1 MYLDVLFK
9 VVGGLGL
16 FLYGMENMSSGMQK
30 IAGDKLKKILSA
42 LTTNRIMAILMGIFV
57 TGLAQS
63 SSVSTVMTIGF
74 INASLLTLQQ
84 GLGVILG
91 ANIGTTITGWL
102 FALNI
107 GKYGL
112 PIVGFAAIAFMFV
125 KGENS
130 RTRALTVMG
139 FGFIF
144 LGLELMSKG
153 LSPLRTL
160 PEFINLFHSFKADSF
175 FGVVKV
181 AMVGA
186 LLTGVVQ
193 SSAATLGIT
202 ITLATQGLIDY
213 PTAVA
218 LVLGENVGTTV
229 TALLASL
236 GASSNAK
243 RAAYAHTLINIVGV
257 MWATV
262 IFRPYLSILAH
273 FYAHTLINI
282 VGVMWATVI
291 FRPYL
296 SILAHFSDST
306 ANMATAI
313 ATAHTMFN
321 VINVI
326 LFIPFIGYLAKFL
339 CTIVKDDD
347 NGVVRVTK
355 LSSLM
360 VTLPNVVIDQTR
372 TEVLT
377 MAANIKEI
385 FFKLEEVYYNPS
397 KLEAYNEEI
406 DAIEEKLDIDQTRT
420 EVLTMAANIKEIFFK
435 LEEVYYNPSKLEAY
449 NEEIDAIEEKLDLY
463 EKEVSDANFTILNK
477 GLEASYVEETRGNL
491 ITCDEYETI
500 SDYLKRV
507 SNSLMRLKKDDL
519 ELTQERKETL
529 QKLNH
534 MVFDFFDDINKAYK
548 TKDRDLFML
557 SISKYTAIKNLY
569 KEARHGHFDKEA
581 QNDETIPAK
590 LSTGYMDIL
599 NYYRRATDHVYNII
613 EHYAKI

>member
-1 MYLDVLFK
+1 MYLDVFFK

-30 IAGDKLKKILSA
+30 IAGEKLKKTLAA

-57 TGLAQS
+57 TGMAQS

-102 FALNI
+102 LALNI

-112 PIVGFAAIAFMFV
+112 PIVGFAAITFMFL
-125 KGENS
+125 KGEKS
-130 RTRALTVMG
+130 RTRALTIMG

-144 LGLELMSKG
+144 LGLELMSTG

-160 PEFINLFHSFKADSF
+160 PEFIELFHSFKAHTF
-175 FGVVKV
+175 LGVIKV
-181 AMVGA
+181 ALVGA
-186 LLTGVVQ
+186 LLTAVVQ

-202 ITLATQGLIDY
+202 ITLAVQGLIDY

-229 TALLASL
+229 TALFASI
-236 GASSNAK
+236 GANSNAK

-262 IFRPYLSILAH
+262 LFKPYLKL
-273 FYAHTLINI
+273 LEN
-282 VGVMWATVI
+282 
-291 FRPYL
+291 
-296 SILAHFSDST
+296 FSDPAVNIST
-306 ANMATAI
+306 SI
-313 ATAHTMFN
+313 ATAHTIFN
-321 VINVI
+321 IVNVI

-339 CTIVKDDD
+339 CKIVKDDD
-347 NGVVRVTK
+347 NGIVRVTR

-360 VTLPNVVIDQTR
+360 VTLPSVIISQTK
-372 TEVLT
+372 TEVLA
-377 MAANIKEI
+377 MASNIKEV
-385 FFKLEEVYYNPS
+385 FFKLEELYYDDS
-397 KLEAYNEEI
+397 KLEVYCEEI
-406 DAIEEKLDIDQTRT
+406 NGIE
-420 EVLTMAANIKEIFFK
+420 
-435 LEEVYYNPSKLEAY
+435 Y
-449 NEEIDAIEEKLDLY
+449 KLDLY
-463 EKEVSDANFTILNK
+463 EKEVSDANFSILNK
-477 GLEASYVEETRGNL
+477 GLQASYVEQTRGNL

-500 SDYLKRV
+500 SDYLARV
-507 SNSLMRLKKDDL
+507 SNGLRRLKADDIH
-519 ELTQERKETL
+519 LTDVKKETL
-529 QKLNH
+529 QKLNS
-534 MVFDFFDDINKAYK
+534 MVFDFFDDINKAYDTNNK
-548 TKDRDLFML
+548 ELFIV
-557 SISKYTAIKNLY
+557 SINKYTAIKNLY
-569 KEARHGHFDKEA
+569 KEARNEHFANEA
-581 QNDETIPAK
+581 TNNDIMPSK

-599 NYYRRATDHVYNII
+599 NYYRRATDHIYNII

>member
-30 IAGDKLKKILSA
+30 IAGDKLKKILAA

-102 FALNI
+102 LALNI

-125 KGENS
+125 KGEKS

-257 MWATV
+257 MWAT
-262 IFRPYLSILAH
+262 I
-273 FYAHTLINI
+273 T
-282 VGVMWATVI
+282 

-321 VINVI
+321 IINVI

-360 VTLPNVVIDQTR
+360 VTLPNVV
-372 TEVLT
+372 
-377 MAANIKEI
+377 
-385 FFKLEEVYYNPS
+385 
-397 KLEAYNEEI
+397 
-406 DAIEEKLDIDQTRT
+406 IDQTRT

>member
-30 IAGDKLKKILSA
+30 IAGDKLKKILAA

-102 FALNI
+102 LALNI

-125 KGENS
+125 KGEKS

-257 MWATV
+257 MWAT
-262 IFRPYLSILAH
+262 I
-273 FYAHTLINI
+273 T
-282 VGVMWATVI
+282 

-347 NGVVRVTK
+347 NGVIRVTK

-360 VTLPNVVIDQTR
+360 VTLPNVV
-372 TEVLT
+372 
-377 MAANIKEI
+377 
-385 FFKLEEVYYNPS
+385 
-397 KLEAYNEEI
+397 
-406 DAIEEKLDIDQTRT
+406 IDQTRT

-569 KEARHGHFDKEA
+569 KEARHGHFDEEA
-581 QNDETIPAK
+581 KNDETIPAK

>member
-30 IAGDKLKKILSA
+30 IAGDKLKKILAA

-91 ANIGTTITGWL
+91 ANVGTTITGWL
-102 FALNI
+102 LALNI

-125 KGENS
+125 KGEKS

-229 TALLASL
+229 TALLASI

-257 MWATV
+257 IWATV
-262 IFRPYLSILAH
+262 IFRPYLSILA
-273 FYAHTLINI
+273 L
-282 VGVMWATVI
+282 
-291 FRPYL
+291 
-296 SILAHFSDST
+296 FSDST

-347 NGVVRVTK
+347 NGVIRVTK

-360 VTLPNVVIDQTR
+360 VTLPNVV
-372 TEVLT
+372 
-377 MAANIKEI
+377 
-385 FFKLEEVYYNPS
+385 
-397 KLEAYNEEI
+397 
-406 DAIEEKLDIDQTRT
+406 IDQTRT

-581 QNDETIPAK
+581 QNDETIPAN

-613 EHYAKI
+613 EHFAKI

>member
-30 IAGDKLKKILSA
+30 IAGDKLKKILAA

-102 FALNI
+102 LALNI

-125 KGENS
+125 KGEKS

-257 MWATV
+257 MWAT
-262 IFRPYLSILAH
+262 I
-273 FYAHTLINI
+273 T
-282 VGVMWATVI
+282 

-321 VINVI
+321 IINVI

-347 NGVVRVTK
+347 NGVIRVTK

-397 KLEAYNEEI
+397 KLE
-406 DAIEEKLDIDQTRT
+406 T
-420 EVLTMAANIKEIFFK
+420 
-435 LEEVYYNPSKLEAY
+435 Y

-569 KEARHGHFDKEA
+569 KEARHGHFDEEA
-581 QNDETIPAK
+581 KNDETIPAK

>member
-30 IAGDKLKKILSA
+30 IAGDKLKKILAA

-102 FALNI
+102 LALNI

-125 KGENS
+125 KGEKS

-229 TALLASL
+229 TALLASI

-257 MWATV
+257 MWAT
-262 IFRPYLSILAH
+262 I
-273 FYAHTLINI
+273 
-282 VGVMWATVI
+282 I

-360 VTLPNVVIDQTR
+360 VTLPNVV
-372 TEVLT
+372 
-377 MAANIKEI
+377 
-385 FFKLEEVYYNPS
+385 
-397 KLEAYNEEI
+397 
-406 DAIEEKLDIDQTRT
+406 IDQTRT

>member
-30 IAGDKLKKILSA
+30 IAGDKLKKILAA

-102 FALNI
+102 LALNI

-125 KGENS
+125 KGEKS

-273 FYAHTLINI
+273 F
-282 VGVMWATVI
+282 
-291 FRPYL
+291 
-296 SILAHFSDST
+296 SDST

-347 NGVVRVTK
+347 NGVIRVTK

-360 VTLPNVVIDQTR
+360 VTLPNVV
-372 TEVLT
+372 
-377 MAANIKEI
+377 
-385 FFKLEEVYYNPS
+385 
-397 KLEAYNEEI
+397 
-406 DAIEEKLDIDQTRT
+406 IDQTRT

-569 KEARHGHFDKEA
+569 KEARHGHFDEEA
-581 QNDETIPAK
+581 KNDETIPAK

>member
-30 IAGDKLKKILSA
+30 IAGDKLKKILAA

-102 FALNI
+102 LALNI

-112 PIVGFAAIAFMFV
+112 PIVGFAAITFMFV
-125 KGENS
+125 KGEKS

-257 MWATV
+257 MWATI
-262 IFRPYLSILAH
+262 IFRPYIMIL
-273 FYAHTLINI
+273 
-282 VGVMWATVI
+282 G
-291 FRPYL
+291 
-296 SILAHFSDST
+296 HFSDST
-306 ANMATAI
+306 ENMATAI

-339 CTIVKDDD
+339 CRIVKDDD

-360 VTLPNVVIDQTR
+360 VTLPNVIIDQTK

-385 FFKLEEVYYNPS
+385 FFKLEEVYYNPG
-397 KLEAYNEEI
+397 KLEVYNEEI
-406 DAIEEKLDIDQTRT
+406 
-420 EVLTMAANIKEIFFK
+420 
-435 LEEVYYNPSKLEAY
+435 S
-449 NEEIDAIEEKLDLY
+449 AIEEKLDLY

-477 GLEASYVEETRGNL
+477 GLEASYVDETRGNL

-519 ELTQERKETL
+519 ELTKERTEIL

-581 QNDETIPAK
+581 LNDETIPAK

>member
-30 IAGDKLKKILSA
+30 IAGDKLKKILAA

-102 FALNI
+102 LALNI

-125 KGENS
+125 KGEKS

-229 TALLASL
+229 TALLASI

-243 RAAYAHTLINIVGV
+243 RAA
-257 MWATV
+257 
-262 IFRPYLSILAH
+262 
-273 FYAHTLINI
+273 YAHTLINI

-313 ATAHTMFN
+313 VTAHTMFN

-360 VTLPNVVIDQTR
+360 VTLPNVV
-372 TEVLT
+372 
-377 MAANIKEI
+377 
-385 FFKLEEVYYNPS
+385 
-397 KLEAYNEEI
+397 
-406 DAIEEKLDIDQTRT
+406 IDQTRT

>member
-30 IAGDKLKKILSA
+30 IAGDKLKKILAA

-102 FALNI
+102 LALNI

-125 KGENS
+125 KGEKS

-273 FYAHTLINI
+273 F
-282 VGVMWATVI
+282 
-291 FRPYL
+291 
-296 SILAHFSDST
+296 SDST

-347 NGVVRVTK
+347 NGVIRVTK

-360 VTLPNVVIDQTR
+360 VTLPNVV
-372 TEVLT
+372 
-377 MAANIKEI
+377 
-385 FFKLEEVYYNPS
+385 
-397 KLEAYNEEI
+397 
-406 DAIEEKLDIDQTRT
+406 IDQTRT

-519 ELTQERKETL
+519 ELTKERKETL

-613 EHYAKI
+613 EHFAKI

>member
-30 IAGDKLKKILSA
+30 IAGDKLKKILAA

-102 FALNI
+102 LALNI

-125 KGENS
+125 KGEKS

-229 TALLASL
+229 TALLASI

-243 RAAYAHTLINIVGV
+243 RAA
-257 MWATV
+257 
-262 IFRPYLSILAH
+262 
-273 FYAHTLINI
+273 YAHTLINI

-360 VTLPNVVIDQTR
+360 VTLPNVV
-372 TEVLT
+372 
-377 MAANIKEI
+377 
-385 FFKLEEVYYNPS
+385 
-397 KLEAYNEEI
+397 
-406 DAIEEKLDIDQTRT
+406 IDQTRT

-569 KEARHGHFDKEA
+569 KEARHEHFDKEA
-581 QNDETIPAK
+581 QNDKTIPAK

>member
-30 IAGDKLKKILSA
+30 IAGDKLKKILAA

-102 FALNI
+102 LALNI

-125 KGENS
+125 KGEKS

-273 FYAHTLINI
+273 F
-282 VGVMWATVI
+282 
-291 FRPYL
+291 
-296 SILAHFSDST
+296 SDST

-347 NGVVRVTK
+347 NGVIRVTK

-360 VTLPNVVIDQTR
+360 VTLPNVV
-372 TEVLT
+372 
-377 MAANIKEI
+377 
-385 FFKLEEVYYNPS
+385 
-397 KLEAYNEEI
+397 
-406 DAIEEKLDIDQTRT
+406 IDQTRT

-613 EHYAKI
+613 EHFAKI

>member
-30 IAGDKLKKILSA
+30 IAGDKLKKILAA

-91 ANIGTTITGWL
+91 ANVGTTITGWL
-102 FALNI
+102 LALNI

-125 KGENS
+125 KGEKS

-229 TALLASL
+229 TALIASI

-262 IFRPYLSILAH
+262 IFRPYLSILA
-273 FYAHTLINI
+273 L
-282 VGVMWATVI
+282 
-291 FRPYL
+291 
-296 SILAHFSDST
+296 FSDST

-347 NGVVRVTK
+347 NGVIRVTK

-360 VTLPNVVIDQTR
+360 VTLPNVV
-372 TEVLT
+372 
-377 MAANIKEI
+377 
-385 FFKLEEVYYNPS
+385 
-397 KLEAYNEEI
+397 
-406 DAIEEKLDIDQTRT
+406 IDQTRT

-613 EHYAKI
+613 EHFAKI

>member
-30 IAGDKLKKILSA
+30 IAGDRLKKILAA

-84 GLGVILG
+84 GLGIILG
-91 ANIGTTITGWL
+91 ANVGTTITGWL
-102 FALNI
+102 LALNI

-112 PIVGFAAIAFMFV
+112 PIVGFAAITFMFL
-125 KGENS
+125 KGEKS

-144 LGLELMSKG
+144 LGLELMSTG
-153 LSPLRTL
+153 LSPLREL
-160 PEFINLFHSFKADSF
+160 PEFINLFHSFKADTF

-181 AMVGA
+181 AAVGA
-186 LLTGVVQ
+186 LLTGIVQ

-202 ITLATQGLIDY
+202 ITLASQGLIDY

-229 TALLASL
+229 TALLASI

-243 RAAYAHTLINIVGV
+243 RAAYAHTLINVIGV
-257 MWATV
+257 VWATAL
-262 IFRPYLSILAH
+262 FRPYLGVLEH
-273 FYAHTLINI
+273 FADPAINI
-282 VGVMWATVI
+282 G
-291 FRPYL
+291 
-296 SILAHFSDST
+296 
-306 ANMATAI
+306 TAI

-321 VINVI
+321 VFNVI
-326 LFIPFIGYLAKFL
+326 LFIPFVGYLAKFL

-347 NGVVRVTK
+347 NGVVKVTK

-360 VTLPNVVIDQTR
+360 VTLPNVIIGQTK

-377 MAANIKEI
+377 MASNIKEV
-385 FFKLEEVYYNPS
+385 FFKLEELYYNES
-397 KLEAYNEEI
+397 KLEVYCDEI
-406 DAIEEKLDIDQTRT
+406 
-420 EVLTMAANIKEIFFK
+420 N
-435 LEEVYYNPSKLEAY
+435 
-449 NEEIDAIEEKLDLY
+449 AIEEKLDLY

-477 GLEASYVEETRGNL
+477 GLQASYVEETRGNL

-500 SDYLKRV
+500 SDYLARIA
-507 SNSLMRLKKDDL
+507 NGLMRLKKDDVS
-519 ELTQERKETL
+519 LTNERKEIL

-534 MVFDFFDDINKAYK
+534 MVFDFFDDINKAYD
-548 TKDRDLFML
+548 TKDRELFML
-557 SISKYTAIKNLY
+557 SIQKYTAIKNLY
-569 KEARHGHFDKEA
+569 KEARKDHFDKETL
-581 QNDETIPAK
+581 NDETIPAK

-599 NYYRRATDHVYNII
+599 NYYRRATDHIYNII
-613 EHYAKI
+613 EHFAKI

>member
-30 IAGDKLKKILSA
+30 IAGDKLKKILAA

-102 FALNI
+102 LALNI

-125 KGENS
+125 KGEKS

-273 FYAHTLINI
+273 F
-282 VGVMWATVI
+282 
-291 FRPYL
+291 
-296 SILAHFSDST
+296 SDST

-347 NGVVRVTK
+347 NGVIRVTK

-360 VTLPNVVIDQTR
+360 VTLPNVV
-372 TEVLT
+372 
-377 MAANIKEI
+377 
-385 FFKLEEVYYNPS
+385 
-397 KLEAYNEEI
+397 
-406 DAIEEKLDIDQTRT
+406 IDQTRT

-507 SNSLMRLKKDDL
+507 SNSLKRLKKDDL

-613 EHYAKI
+613 EHFAKI

>member
-30 IAGDKLKKILSA
+30 IAGDKLKKILAA

-102 FALNI
+102 LALNI

-125 KGENS
+125 KGEKS

-153 LSPLRTL
+153 LSPLRIL

-257 MWATV
+257 MWAT
-262 IFRPYLSILAH
+262 I
-273 FYAHTLINI
+273 T
-282 VGVMWATVI
+282 

-321 VINVI
+321 IINVI

-347 NGVVRVTK
+347 NGVIRVTK

-360 VTLPNVVIDQTR
+360 VTLPNVI
-372 TEVLT
+372 
-377 MAANIKEI
+377 
-385 FFKLEEVYYNPS
+385 
-397 KLEAYNEEI
+397 
-406 DAIEEKLDIDQTRT
+406 IDQTRT

-569 KEARHGHFDKEA
+569 KEARHGHFDEEA
-581 QNDETIPAK
+581 KNDETIPAK

>member
-30 IAGDKLKKILSA
+30 IAGDKLKKILAA

-102 FALNI
+102 LALNI

-125 KGENS
+125 KGEKS

-243 RAAYAHTLINIVGV
+243 RAAYAHTFINIVGV
-257 MWATV
+257 MWAT
-262 IFRPYLSILAH
+262 I
-273 FYAHTLINI
+273 T
-282 VGVMWATVI
+282 

-321 VINVI
+321 IINVI

-347 NGVVRVTK
+347 NGVIRVTK

-360 VTLPNVVIDQTR
+360 VTLPNVI
-372 TEVLT
+372 
-377 MAANIKEI
+377 
-385 FFKLEEVYYNPS
+385 
-397 KLEAYNEEI
+397 
-406 DAIEEKLDIDQTRT
+406 IDQTRT

-569 KEARHGHFDKEA
+569 KEARHGHFDEEA
-581 QNDETIPAK
+581 KNDETIPAK

>member
-30 IAGDKLKKILSA
+30 IAGDKLKKILAA

-102 FALNI
+102 LALNI

-125 KGENS
+125 KGEKS

-257 MWATV
+257 MWAT
-262 IFRPYLSILAH
+262 I
-273 FYAHTLINI
+273 T
-282 VGVMWATVI
+282 

-321 VINVI
+321 IINVI

-347 NGVVRVTK
+347 NGVIRVTK

-360 VTLPNVVIDQTR
+360 VTLPNVV
-372 TEVLT
+372 
-377 MAANIKEI
+377 
-385 FFKLEEVYYNPS
+385 
-397 KLEAYNEEI
+397 
-406 DAIEEKLDIDQTRT
+406 IDQTRT

-569 KEARHGHFDKEA
+569 KEARHGHFDEEA
-581 QNDETIPAK
+581 KNDETIPAK

>member
-30 IAGDKLKKILSA
+30 IAGDKLKKILAA

-91 ANIGTTITGWL
+91 ANVGTTITGWL
-102 FALNI
+102 LALNI

-125 KGENS
+125 KGEKS

-229 TALLASL
+229 TALLASI

-257 MWATV
+257 IWATV
-262 IFRPYLSILAH
+262 IFRPYLSILA
-273 FYAHTLINI
+273 L
-282 VGVMWATVI
+282 
-291 FRPYL
+291 
-296 SILAHFSDST
+296 FSDST

-347 NGVVRVTK
+347 NGVIRVTK

-360 VTLPNVVIDQTR
+360 VTLPNVV
-372 TEVLT
+372 
-377 MAANIKEI
+377 
-385 FFKLEEVYYNPS
+385 
-397 KLEAYNEEI
+397 
-406 DAIEEKLDIDQTRT
+406 IDQTRT

-613 EHYAKI
+613 EHFAKI

>member
-30 IAGDKLKKILSA
+30 IAGDKLKKILAA

-102 FALNI
+102 LALNI

-125 KGENS
+125 KGEKS

-257 MWATV
+257 MWAT
-262 IFRPYLSILAH
+262 I
-273 FYAHTLINI
+273 T
-282 VGVMWATVI
+282 

-321 VINVI
+321 IINVI

-347 NGVVRVTK
+347 NGVIRVTK

-360 VTLPNVVIDQTR
+360 VTLPNVIIDQTR

-385 FFKLEEVYYNPS
+385 FFKLEEVYYNS
-397 KLEAYNEEI
+397 
-406 DAIEEKLDIDQTRT
+406 
-420 EVLTMAANIKEIFFK
+420 
-435 LEEVYYNPSKLEAY
+435 SKLEAY

-569 KEARHGHFDKEA
+569 KEARHGHFDEEA
-581 QNDETIPAK
+581 KNDETIPAK

>member
-30 IAGDKLKKILSA
+30 IAGDKLKKILAA

-102 FALNI
+102 LALNI

-112 PIVGFAAIAFMFV
+112 PIVGFAAITFMFV
-125 KGENS
+125 KGEKS

-257 MWATV
+257 MWATI
-262 IFRPYLSILAH
+262 IFRPYIMIL
-273 FYAHTLINI
+273 
-282 VGVMWATVI
+282 G
-291 FRPYL
+291 
-296 SILAHFSDST
+296 HFSDST
-306 ANMATAI
+306 ENMATAI

-339 CTIVKDDD
+339 CSIVKDDN

-360 VTLPNVVIDQTR
+360 VTLPNVIIDQTK

-385 FFKLEEVYYNPS
+385 FFKLEEVYYNPG
-397 KLEAYNEEI
+397 KLEVYNEEI
-406 DAIEEKLDIDQTRT
+406 ST
-420 EVLTMAANIKEIFFK
+420 
-435 LEEVYYNPSKLEAY
+435 
-449 NEEIDAIEEKLDLY
+449 IEEKLDLY
-463 EKEVSDANFTILNK
+463 EKEISDANFTILNK
-477 GLEASYVEETRGNL
+477 GLEASYVDETRGNL

-519 ELTQERKETL
+519 ELTKERTETL

-581 QNDETIPAK
+581 LNDETIPAK

>member
-30 IAGDKLKKILSA
+30 IAGDKLKKILAA

-102 FALNI
+102 LALNI

-125 KGENS
+125 KGEKS

-273 FYAHTLINI
+273 F
-282 VGVMWATVI
+282 
-291 FRPYL
+291 
-296 SILAHFSDST
+296 SDST

-347 NGVVRVTK
+347 NGVIRVTK

-360 VTLPNVVIDQTR
+360 VTLPNVV
-372 TEVLT
+372 
-377 MAANIKEI
+377 
-385 FFKLEEVYYNPS
+385 
-397 KLEAYNEEI
+397 
-406 DAIEEKLDIDQTRT
+406 IDQTRT

-599 NYYRRATDHVYNII
+599 NYYRRATDHIYNII
-613 EHYAKI
+613 EHFAKI

>member
-30 IAGDKLKKILSA
+30 IAGDKLKKILAA

-102 FALNI
+102 LALNI

-125 KGENS
+125 KGEKS

-213 PTAVA
+213 STAVA

-229 TALLASL
+229 TALLASI

-243 RAAYAHTLINIVGV
+243 RAA
-257 MWATV
+257 
-262 IFRPYLSILAH
+262 
-273 FYAHTLINI
+273 YAHTLINI

-360 VTLPNVVIDQTR
+360 VTLPNVV
-372 TEVLT
+372 
-377 MAANIKEI
+377 
-385 FFKLEEVYYNPS
+385 
-397 KLEAYNEEI
+397 
-406 DAIEEKLDIDQTRT
+406 IDQTRT

>member
-30 IAGDKLKKILSA
+30 IAGDKLKKILAA

-102 FALNI
+102 LALNI

-125 KGENS
+125 KGEKS

-257 MWATV
+257 MWAT
-262 IFRPYLSILAH
+262 I
-273 FYAHTLINI
+273 T
-282 VGVMWATVI
+282 

-321 VINVI
+321 IINVI

-360 VTLPNVVIDQTR
+360 VTLPNVV
-372 TEVLT
+372 
-377 MAANIKEI
+377 
-385 FFKLEEVYYNPS
+385 
-397 KLEAYNEEI
+397 
-406 DAIEEKLDIDQTRT
+406 IDQTRT

-613 EHYAKI
+613 EHFAKI

>member
-30 IAGDKLKKILSA
+30 IAGDKLKKILAA

-102 FALNI
+102 LALNI

-125 KGENS
+125 KGEKS

-229 TALLASL
+229 TALLASI

-243 RAAYAHTLINIVGV
+243 RAA
-257 MWATV
+257 
-262 IFRPYLSILAH
+262 
-273 FYAHTLINI
+273 YAHTLINI

-360 VTLPNVVIDQTR
+360 VTLPNVV
-372 TEVLT
+372 
-377 MAANIKEI
+377 
-385 FFKLEEVYYNPS
+385 
-397 KLEAYNEEI
+397 
-406 DAIEEKLDIDQTRT
+406 IDQTRT

-569 KEARHGHFDKEA
+569 KEARHGHFDEEA
-581 QNDETIPAK
+581 KNDETIPAK

>member
-30 IAGDKLKKILSA
+30 IAGDKLKKILAA

-102 FALNI
+102 LALNI

-125 KGENS
+125 KGEKS

-229 TALLASL
+229 TALLASI

-243 RAAYAHTLINIVGV
+243 RAA
-257 MWATV
+257 
-262 IFRPYLSILAH
+262 
-273 FYAHTLINI
+273 YAHTLINI

-347 NGVVRVTK
+347 NGVIRVTK

-360 VTLPNVVIDQTR
+360 VTLPNVV
-372 TEVLT
+372 
-377 MAANIKEI
+377 
-385 FFKLEEVYYNPS
+385 
-397 KLEAYNEEI
+397 
-406 DAIEEKLDIDQTRT
+406 IDQTRT

>member
-30 IAGDKLKKILSA
+30 IAGDKLKKILAA

-102 FALNI
+102 LALNI

-112 PIVGFAAIAFMFV
+112 PIVGFAVIAFMFV
-125 KGENS
+125 KGEKS

-257 MWATV
+257 MWAT
-262 IFRPYLSILAH
+262 I
-273 FYAHTLINI
+273 T
-282 VGVMWATVI
+282 

-321 VINVI
+321 IINVI

-347 NGVVRVTK
+347 NGVIRVTK

-360 VTLPNVVIDQTR
+360 VTLPNVV
-372 TEVLT
+372 
-377 MAANIKEI
+377 
-385 FFKLEEVYYNPS
+385 
-397 KLEAYNEEI
+397 
-406 DAIEEKLDIDQTRT
+406 IDQTRT

-569 KEARHGHFDKEA
+569 KEARHGHFDEEA
-581 QNDETIPAK
+581 KNDETIPAK

>member
-30 IAGDKLKKILSA
+30 IAGDKLKKILAA

-91 ANIGTTITGWL
+91 ANVGTTITGWL
-102 FALNI
+102 LALNI

-125 KGENS
+125 KGEKS

-229 TALLASL
+229 TALLASI

-243 RAAYAHTLINIVGV
+243 RAA
-257 MWATV
+257 
-262 IFRPYLSILAH
+262 
-273 FYAHTLINI
+273 YAHTLINI

-347 NGVVRVTK
+347 NGVIRVTK

-360 VTLPNVVIDQTR
+360 VTLPNVV
-372 TEVLT
+372 
-377 MAANIKEI
+377 
-385 FFKLEEVYYNPS
+385 
-397 KLEAYNEEI
+397 
-406 DAIEEKLDIDQTRT
+406 IDQTRT

>member
-30 IAGDKLKKILSA
+30 IAGDKLKKILAA

-91 ANIGTTITGWL
+91 ANVGTTITGWL
-102 FALNI
+102 LALNI

-125 KGENS
+125 KGEKS

-229 TALLASL
+229 TALLASI

-243 RAAYAHTLINIVGV
+243 RAA
-257 MWATV
+257 
-262 IFRPYLSILAH
+262 
-273 FYAHTLINI
+273 YAHTLINI

-360 VTLPNVVIDQTR
+360 VTLPNVV
-372 TEVLT
+372 
-377 MAANIKEI
+377 
-385 FFKLEEVYYNPS
+385 
-397 KLEAYNEEI
+397 
-406 DAIEEKLDIDQTRT
+406 IDQTRT

>member
-30 IAGDKLKKILSA
+30 IAGDKLKKILAA

-102 FALNI
+102 LALNI

-125 KGENS
+125 KGEKS

-229 TALLASL
+229 TALLASI

-243 RAAYAHTLINIVGV
+243 RAA
-257 MWATV
+257 
-262 IFRPYLSILAH
+262 
-273 FYAHTLINI
+273 YAHTLINI

-347 NGVVRVTK
+347 NGVIRVTK

-360 VTLPNVVIDQTR
+360 VTLPNVI
-372 TEVLT
+372 
-377 MAANIKEI
+377 
-385 FFKLEEVYYNPS
+385 
-397 KLEAYNEEI
+397 
-406 DAIEEKLDIDQTRT
+406 IDQTRT

>member
-30 IAGDKLKKILSA
+30 IAGDKLKKILAA

-102 FALNI
+102 LALNI

-112 PIVGFAAIAFMFV
+112 PIVGFATIAFMFV
-125 KGENS
+125 KGEKS

-257 MWATV
+257 MWAT
-262 IFRPYLSILAH
+262 I
-273 FYAHTLINI
+273 
-282 VGVMWATVI
+282 I

-321 VINVI
+321 IINVI

-347 NGVVRVTK
+347 NGVIRVTK

-360 VTLPNVVIDQTR
+360 VTLPNVV
-372 TEVLT
+372 
-377 MAANIKEI
+377 
-385 FFKLEEVYYNPS
+385 
-397 KLEAYNEEI
+397 
-406 DAIEEKLDIDQTRT
+406 IDQTRT

-569 KEARHGHFDKEA
+569 KEARHGHFDEEA
-581 QNDETIPAK
+581 KNDETIPAK

>member
-30 IAGDKLKKILSA
+30 IAGDKLKKILAA

-102 FALNI
+102 LALNI

-125 KGENS
+125 KGEKS

-257 MWATV
+257 MWAT
-262 IFRPYLSILAH
+262 I
-273 FYAHTLINI
+273 T
-282 VGVMWATVI
+282 

-321 VINVI
+321 IINVI

-339 CTIVKDDD
+339 CTIVKYDD
-347 NGVVRVTK
+347 NGVIRVTK

-360 VTLPNVVIDQTR
+360 VTLPNVI
-372 TEVLT
+372 
-377 MAANIKEI
+377 
-385 FFKLEEVYYNPS
+385 
-397 KLEAYNEEI
+397 
-406 DAIEEKLDIDQTRT
+406 IDQTRT

-569 KEARHGHFDKEA
+569 KEARHGHFDEEA
-581 QNDETIPAK
+581 KNDETIPAK

>member
-30 IAGDKLKKILSA
+30 IAGDKLKKILAA

-102 FALNI
+102 LALNI

-125 KGENS
+125 KGEKS

-257 MWATV
+257 MWAT
-262 IFRPYLSILAH
+262 I
-273 FYAHTLINI
+273 T
-282 VGVMWATVI
+282 

-321 VINVI
+321 IINVI

-347 NGVVRVTK
+347 NGVIRVTK

-360 VTLPNVVIDQTR
+360 VTLPNVI
-372 TEVLT
+372 
-377 MAANIKEI
+377 
-385 FFKLEEVYYNPS
+385 
-397 KLEAYNEEI
+397 
-406 DAIEEKLDIDQTRT
+406 IDQTRT

-613 EHYAKI
+613 EHFAKI